1 MITRTTITIP
11 TDLYEQLRLE
21 AYQRKTSV
29 SGVIQ
34 QKLAGD
40 LRKGEKTAGLM
51 RLAGTYRLKGKAFDR
66 KAFYDTVALRDMD
79 LGH

>member
-29 SGVIQ
+29 SGIIQ

-40 LRKGEKTAGLM
+40 VRKGKVATSLM
-51 RLAGTYRLKGKAFDR
+51 QLAGTYRLKGKVFDR
-66 KAFYDTVALRDMD
+66 KGFYDNVAFRDMA

>member
-1 MITRTTITIP
+1 MIIRTTITLP

-21 AYQRKTSV
+21 AYRRKTSV

-34 QKLAGD
+34 QKLTGD
-40 LRKGEKTAGLM
+40 VRTGKKVTRLM
-51 RLAGTYRLKGKAFDR
+51 KLAGTYRLKGKGFDR
-66 KAFYDTVALRDMD
+66 KAFYDKVALRDMA

>member
-29 SGVIQ
+29 SGIIQ

-40 LRKGEKTAGLM
+40 LRKGEKTTSLM
-51 RLAGTYRLKGKAFDR
+51 QLAGTYKLKGKAFDR
-66 KAFYDTVALRDMD
+66 KAFYDGIAFRNMA